1 MAKSRTI
8 LIWHNN
14 GEQQFTFT
22 VNPERLRVSRPNC
35 NRVERLAMGGTVNL
49 WGGRGLREVS
59 FTTFLPEERSPF
71 YGGTDGAEVLSLL
84 KAWQDSGDPVR
95 LIVSGS
101 DINDAFLIE
110 DVTETLREG
119 DGDITLTL
127 TLREYKFASELAKDA
142 DGAVQSAGKT
152 ARADERVLPKT
163 RTVKRGGHALGHRLR
178 AVRRRDALARDRK
191 EKRRDRAAKIT
202 GRKGAGAVKLYANGI
217 LLNAA
222 AQSVTLEK
230 SRGDGGRKEDG
241 QPLRG
246 HRPQGGGRRH
256 GAEHDR
262 PRPLRTAPAGTR
274 QKRGRCGAGAERPV
288 RAYPAR
294 GADGARRPQVPLWRN
309 GRAAPEG
316 VRTGRRVSAHGGKEP
331 LGVRAVHD
339 RADLG
344 GRDMNVYSELWALLR
359 PEKSLDGRGA
369 LFGTLAGIS
378 PLTVRV
384 GGCEVSEGL
393 FLRQA

>member
-127 TLREYKFASELAKDA
+127 TLREYKFWGIACEL
-142 DGAVQSAGKT
+142 
-152 ARADERVLPKT
+152 
-163 RTVKRGGHALGHRLR
+163 
-178 AVRRRDALARDRK
+178 
-191 EKRRDRAAKIT
+191 
-202 GRKGAGAVKLYANGI
+202 Y
-217 LLNAA
+217 
-222 AQSVTLEK
+222 
-230 SRGDGGRKEDG
+230 GDGTRWREIAKKNGVTEPRK
-241 QPLRG
+241 L
-246 HRPQGGGRRH
+246 
-256 GAEHDR
+256 
-262 PRPLRTAPAGTR
+262 
-274 QKRGRCGAGAERPV
+274 PV
-288 RAYPAR
+288 
-294 GADGARRPQVPLWRN
+294 
-309 GRAAPEG
+309 
-316 VRTGRRVSAHGGKEP
+316 GKV
-331 LGVRAVHD
+331 LV
-339 RADLG
+339 L
-344 GRDMNVYSELWALLR
+344 
-359 PEKSLDGRGA
+359 
-369 LFGTLAGIS
+369 
-378 PLTVRV
+378 
-384 GGCEVSEGL
+384 
-393 FLRQA
+393 